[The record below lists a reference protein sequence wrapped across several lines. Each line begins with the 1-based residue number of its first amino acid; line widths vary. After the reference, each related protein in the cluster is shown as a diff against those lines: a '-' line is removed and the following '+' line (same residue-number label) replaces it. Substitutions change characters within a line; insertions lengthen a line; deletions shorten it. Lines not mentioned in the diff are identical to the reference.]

1 MLERKMVEKEN
12 GRKMTEEDVDVEKG
26 GAGKRRSRKKAEQ
39 EKGGAGK
46 RRSRKKAE
54 QEKGGAGK
62 RRSRKTRKGGATV
75 KTALI
80 RLH

>member
-1 MLERKMVEKEN
+1 MVERKMAEKEN
-12 GRKMTEEDVDVEKG
+12 SRKIAEEDEDVEKG

-54 QEKGGAGK
+54 QEKGGAE
-62 RRSRKTRKGGATV
+62 
-75 KTALI
+75 
-80 RLH
+80 RLTKEGQPR